1 MLDVSVA
8 KKDAIHVED
17 NDGEAHSAALSAAV
31 PRIQPHAKQ

>member
-8 KKDAIHVED
+8 KKDAIHVGA
-17 NDGEAHSAALSAAV
+17 NDGESHSAALSAAV